1 MAVSPK
7 KSPGNVDAQFYLPA
21 KAFFESH
28 AGYGLTYDDVSL
40 ATLHSDVLPRQT
52 RLDTSLSDSLNLSL
66 PVVSSDMDTVTEHQ
80 MAIAMALNGGLGLLH
95 YNMSD
100 ADQLRE
106 VQRVKNHIHGMI
118 ADPATVSGD
127 ATIGD
132 VLARIERDGLSFST
146 FPVVGKD
153 GRLLGL
159 LPGNAVK
166 ERHRARTVAAAMIP
180 LEKVLALSEKDLGKD
195 PIATADRIFS
205 ERVGL
210 NKLLVVDAKGR
221 QRMVNAVLPKLA
233 VDFVSY
239 SAYDCQ
245 LLSAEEVRATLDY
258 VNAQL
263 PPKAGLPAKRVF
275 IGECGLSWKACGGD
289 GAKHEQRNREIL
301 TKFLSWKPAMV
312 LFWQY
317 YNNEVVDGEQVGFW
331 LVDNKN
337 KPTPLHATMTALFA
351 AQEEAAR
358 ELRYKTRRLPGFE
371 EMAAFSE
378 NWLTAG
384 AAR

>member
-1 MAVSPK
+1 MSPTLRLLLGVFLLFPSLLTAQKNRPAPQLEMKPLPAVPTMPDAFPQVVGTQAFGPAYKFTKEPAVLEAAKGISAMGSRILKIDAVS
-7 KSPGNVDAQFYLPA
+7 GGQ
-21 KAFFESH
+21 
-28 AGYGLTYDDVSL
+28 LTPY
-40 ATLHSDVLPRQT
+40 
-52 RLDTSLSDSLNLSL
+52 
-66 PVVSSDMDTVTEHQ
+66 
-80 MAIAMALNGGLGLLH
+80 IAMPFTHYVVWYRSNDAWTKGITPELRRREYNAMYLFTKDLLTRYDTTGKTFFIGH
-95 YNMSD
+95 W
-100 ADQLRE
+100 E
-106 VQRVKNHIHGMI
+106 
-118 ADPATVSGD
+118 GD
-127 ATIGD
+127 WY
-132 VLARIERDGLSFST
+132 
-146 FPVVGKD
+146 
-153 GRLLGL
+153 L
-159 LPGNAVK
+159 LPGQDVK
-166 ERHRARTVAAAMIP
+166 KDAPPERIAAMI
-180 LEKVLALSEKDLGKD
+180 EWLAIRQKAVDDARAEVPYTKCRVYTYAEVNRVRDAMKD
-195 PIATADRIFS
+195 
-205 ERVGL
+205 
-210 NKLLVVDAKGR
+210 GR

-245 LLSAEEVRATLDY
+245 LLPAAEVRATLDY

-331 LVDNKN
+331 LVDHKN
-337 KPTPLHATMTALFA
+337 QKTPLHATLTSLFA
-351 AQEEAAR
+351 AQEEASR

-384 AAR
+384 GAR